1 MKPVEEIK
9 YPIQKEMERF
19 EEKFKDS
26 VLSQGSATQQNYVLY
41 WQGKGNRC
49 DRCLCSLLQKWFR
62 MVDSTSARIVVLLL
76 LS

>member
-26 VLSQGSATQQNYVLY
+26 MLSGSATQQDYVLY
-41 WQGKGNRC
+41 CEKER
-49 DRCLCSLLQKWFR
+49 K
-62 MVDSTSARIVVLLL
+62 
-76 LS
+76 